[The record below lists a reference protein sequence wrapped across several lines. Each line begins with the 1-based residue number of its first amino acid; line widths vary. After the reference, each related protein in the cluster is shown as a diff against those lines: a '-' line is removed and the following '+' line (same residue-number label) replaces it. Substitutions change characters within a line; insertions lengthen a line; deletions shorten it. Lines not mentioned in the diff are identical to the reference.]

1 MRYVY
6 SSLLTTF
13 SLLFALTSWSF
24 PLPSPH
30 GGPFV
35 IWLNEIHYDN
45 TGTDQNEGVEV
56 AGMAGMD
63 LSCFQIVFYNGANG
77 QQYSTLNLTGT
88 IDDEGCGYG
97 AVWFP
102 HAPIQNGSPDGLALV
117 YNPAL
122 CGQPGAAQVVQF
134 LSYEGTFTAANGP
147 AAGMTADPIPVQET
161 ANTPEGFSLQL
172 QGFGTSYAEFYWAN
186 PSQSSYGDINPYQFF
201 CGTPPVVFRISNTCF
216 VPVDTVSEGVG
227 LFPPCY
233 WVEALNLQSGSHA
246 VQLVLKS
253 TTGSPADIGNFITQ
267 TFVFNPGDGPQPIT
281 IPITDDNF
289 AEPFEFFEFALRN
302 PTPGDLIGS
311 DSTFAFHIADNDQS
325 VPPSAPNV
333 WINEFHYDNA
343 GTDQDEGIEIAGEA
357 GTDMACFRIV
367 LYDQNGQSYG
377 APLNLSGLIDDE
389 GCGYGAVWF
398 PITGIQNGP
407 NDGFALV
414 YSPAQCGLQG
424 QDSVYYFL
432 SYEGPLTAVS
442 GPADG
447 MTAQELSVMQGSN
460 TPDGLTLQLAG
471 YGTTYYDFFWM
482 GPVPHSRDQLN
493 PQQFICS
500 PPGAIFSI
508 ISCSVQPDTVPESA
522 GVISTCYFVKAEA
535 LNGGPHAVQLVLTS
549 GSAADMGNYTTQTF
563 TFESGVTP
571 DSLPISLTITDDPL
585 VEGYETFVFV
595 LRNNSPS
602 TLIGADSTLTLL
614 IEDNDTPAQLP
625 NVTFDPPTYTAN
637 EGAGVVMLTL
647 AASITPL
654 ADVTGQYVVA
664 ATSTA
669 TQGQD
674 FTLATQTFTF
684 LAGTTNLAINVP
696 VTIIDDNLNEP
707 TEKIVLKITSLT
719 NAISPIDS
727 AVITIT
733 DNDPLSVGFV
743 TLTGQVD
750 EDAGTYT
757 VRIALNRPSVQ
768 PTSVTVSDLQGSATK
783 PADYMFSPQ
792 TLTWPALSQD
802 TLTVT
807 VTIVD
812 DMTPESDESFK
823 LVLSNATNGASI
835 TTAEHTVVIKDN
847 DGSSGLEENAGF
859 SWRLYPN
866 PASAVLF
873 LELASPAEAFVLT
886 DAGGRPVKN
895 WNLSRALTHSISLEN
910 LSPGVYWARLV
921 MADGRHGLPKLLIRY

>member
-1 MRYVY
+1 MRHIFT
-6 SSLLTTF
+6 LTLSVFT
-13 SLLFALTSWSF
+13 LPVAPTAWSR
-24 PLPSPH
+24 PLPSPQ
-30 GGPFV
+30 GGSFV
-35 IWLNEIHYDN
+35 IWINEIHYDN
-45 TGTDQNEGVEV
+45 VGTDQNEGVEV
-56 AGMAGMD
+56 AGMAGID

-122 CGQPGAAQVVQF
+122 CGQPGAIQVVQF
-134 LSYEGTFTAANGP
+134 LSYEGTFTAVNGP

-161 ANTPEGFSLQL
+161 ANTPVGYSLQL

-186 PSQSSYGDINPYQFF
+186 PSLNSYGTINPYQFF
-201 CGTPPVVFRISNTCF
+201 CGTPPVVFRISSTCF
-216 VPVDTVSEGVG
+216 VPIDTVSEGVG

-253 TTGSPADIGNFITQ
+253 TTGSPADIGNFTTQ
-267 TFVFNPGDGPQPIT
+267 TFVFNPGDGPQPIN
-281 IPITDDNF
+281 IVITDDNF

-311 DSTFAFHIADNDQS
+311 DSTFAFYIADNDQN
-325 VPPSAPNV
+325 VPPPAPNV

-343 GTDQDEGIEIAGEA
+343 GPDQDEGIEIAGVA
-357 GTDMACFRIV
+357 GTDLACFRIF
-367 LYDQNGQSYG
+367 LYNQNGQPYG
-377 APLNLSGLIDDE
+377 SAVNLSGLIDDE

-447 MTAQELSVMQGSN
+447 MTAQELPVMQATN
-460 TPDGLTLQLAG
+460 TPVGLTLQLAG
-471 YGTTYYDFFWM
+471 YGTAYSDFFWT

-500 PPGAIFSI
+500 PPGALFTI
-508 ISCSVQPDTVPESA
+508 ISCTAQPDTVPENIGSLPA
-522 GVISTCYFVKAEA
+522 CHFVKATA
-535 LNGGPHAVQLVLTS
+535 LNGGPHTVQLVLKS
-549 GSAADMGNYTTQTF
+549 GTPADVGNYTTQTF

-595 LRNNSPS
+595 LRNNSPG
-602 TLIGADSTLTLL
+602 TLIGADSTLTLV

-625 NVTFDPPTYTAN
+625 NVTFNPPTYTAD
-637 EGAGVVMLTL
+637 EGAGMVMLTL
-647 AASITPL
+647 DISFSPL

-684 LAGTTNLAINVP
+684 MAGTSNLAINVP
-696 VTIIDDNLNEP
+696 VTLIDDNLNEP
-707 TEKIVLKITSLT
+707 TEKIVLKITNLT
-719 NAISPIDS
+719 NAISPVDS
-727 AVITIT
+727 AVVTIT

-743 TLTGQVD
+743 TLTGQVN
-750 EDAGTYT
+750 EDAGLYT
-757 VRIALNRPSVQ
+757 ARVALNRPSAQ

-783 PADYMFSPQ
+783 PADYLFSPQ

-802 TLTVT
+802 TLSVT

-823 LVLSNATNGASI
+823 LILSNATNGASI

-847 DGSSGLEENAGF
+847 DGSSSLEENAGF
-859 SWRLYPN
+859 SWRVYPN

-921 MADGRHGLPKLLIRY
+921 MADGRHGLPKLLILY